1 MIIVNIIIG
10 LIGLGIMVFVHELG
24 HLIAAKLA
32 GIKVEAF
39 SLGWGRK
46 LVGFE
51 YKGTEYRISVFPIGG
66 YCKMKGEEV
75 LRSAWEEGRK
85 KIPKEPG
92 AFYSAAPL
100 HRIGVALAG
109 PTVNFVFAVLLLS
122 LVWFVGYQIQTFENR
137 IVLQDDYQEVLADSE
152 DAMPASKAGLQSGDT
167 VVRIDGREI
176 ETYRD
181 IREAVAAAPDKE
193 MEFTVERDGQRITT
207 TVTPILDPE
216 TGAGRI
222 GVYPWIDPIVESVDS
237 GSPADVA
244 GIRPGDRI
252 VSAAGEPVENSLDF
266 VQAVDNNPTGLDIR
280 LRREEGRTTVHVIPT
295 VGENGV
301 ARVGVAFE
309 TVTVST
315 PEYGVFGAIGR
326 GAEEAV
332 QTLVLAV
339 RSIGLLF
346 RGVDLTSAVAGPVRI
361 TYLIGEV
368 ATEGFSEGVGQ
379 GFSYVFNFLALLSVI
394 LFFMNLLPIPALDG
408 GQILLFLWEMI
419 SGRDL
424 RPKAVYRYQ
433 LIGTVLILAILVF
446 AILGDVVFLIQG

>member
-1 MIIVNIIIG
+1 
-10 LIGLGIMVFVHELG
+10 
-24 HLIAAKLA
+24 
-32 GIKVEAF
+32 
-39 SLGWGRK
+39 
-46 LVGFE
+46 
-51 YKGTEYRISVFPIGG
+51 
-66 YCKMKGEEV
+66 
-75 LRSAWEEGRK
+75 
-85 KIPKEPG
+85 
-92 AFYSAAPL
+92 
-100 HRIGVALAG
+100 
-109 PTVNFVFAVLLLS
+109 
-122 LVWFVGYQIQTFENR
+122 
-137 IVLQDDYQEVLADSE
+137 
-152 DAMPASKAGLQSGDT
+152 MPASKAGLQSGDT

-181 IREAVAAAPDKE
+181 IREAVAAAPDKK